1 MKRYLYIFFL
11 LDNYNNMRLPS
22 PDGWYSAYYFQGYPF
37 LPFYN
42 SAQRHANISII
53 TKLFFIIFTYLIR
66 ISIL

>member
-1 MKRYLYIFFL
+1 MKRYFYLFL
-11 LDNYNNMRLPS
+11 LVNFNNMRLQS
-22 PDGWYSAYYFQGYPF
+22 PDGWNSGYYFQGYPF

-42 SAQRHANISII
+42 SAQRHANISIM